1 MINVRGQNENDAV
14 RISAGENQTSG
25 SVSVNTSAG
34 GYIAPATRDKL
45 GVIKVGNNLDITKD
59 GTLSANTYSREEITT
74 ALNNKADV
82 SSIPKKVSELT
93 NDAGYITSAD
103 IPSELEVFVTS
114 QELEAE
120 LTNYVT
126 SSALTTELS
135 DYVTT
140 TELSNE
146 LSDYVT
152 SEDVTSELSNYDTKT
167 EVNTKLSN
175 YVSSSQLATEL
186 TNYVTSSAL
195 TTELS
200 DYVTTTELSNEL
212 SDYVT
217 SEDVTSELSNYDT
230 KTEVNTKLSNY
241 VSSSQLAT
249 ELTNYVTSSAL
260 TTELSDY
267 VTTTDLNRE
276 LRDYV
281 TETELDN
288 ELANF
293 HPSIGIASASTL
305 GGVKIGS
312 GLQISQDGTI
322 SVNTSSG
329 SSRNIGEIV
338 TSTIPLTDSGLHLL
352 DGSLIQ
358 GNGIYADFVDYISD
372 LYTSTTVTGY
382 ESNVV
387 KTGNLS
393 DNASVLSNFSPTDY
407 ATLPNVFA
415 PEANP
420 WEMVFKINVPDITVR
435 YDHAA
440 VTPINRGVALFVH
453 LGKLGFSIGQD
464 TTWVAT
470 DVMGNT
476 TLSQNTDYY
485 AKLEFT
491 GTAYKSYLS
500 TDGINYNLEATYTTS
515 VTIPSFNLAV
525 GVDRGLLAGF
535 SGSVDLK
542 ESYININGQRWWT
555 GAEEK
560 RQYFCSENKWQNLV
574 SDCGS
579 CGKFVYDA
587 VNNTV
592 RLPKISCL
600 AESTTN
606 AEELGNINSYSYSTG
621 SSKIYSAKSFYYIT
635 VATSSKTDVQIDI
648 DQVTTDLNG
657 KADTDLS
664 NVSMSQSLKN
674 QIISWGLPNWG
685 NCIQMN
691 LPEYPLSST
700 TTSFVAPSDGWC
712 NLSGVRKTSGNTLF
726 VYVNN
731 NLVALWEAYNG
742 FSCSIFF
749 PVSKNDVVFAH
760 TNSDYSTWQLNIRN
774 FYPMKGAG

>member
-140 TELSNE
+140 TKLSNE

-195 TTELS
+195 TTKLS
-200 DYVTTTELSNEL
+200 DYVTTTDLSREL

-230 KTEVNTKLSNY
+230 KSEVNTKLSNY

-267 VTTTDLNRE
+267 VTTIDLNRE
-276 LRDYV
+276 LGDYV

-358 GNGIYADFVDYISD
+358 GNGAYADFVDYISD

-393 DNASVLSNFSPTDY
+393 DNASVLRNFSPTDY

-420 WEMVFKINVPDITVR
+420 WEMVFKINVPDFIEG
-435 YDHAA
+435 YDTAA
-440 VTPINRGVALFVH
+440 VTPINRGVSLFVH
-453 LGKLGFSIGQD
+453 QGKLGFSIGQD
-464 TTWVAT
+464 TTWLVT

-525 GVDRGLLAGF
+525 GVDRGLSAGF
-535 SGSVDLK
+535 TGSVDLK

-606 AEELGNINSYSYSTG
+606 AEELGNINSCSYSTG

-635 VATSSKTDVQIDI
+635 VATSPKTDVQVDI

-674 QIISWGLPNWG
+674 QIISFGLPNWSRG
-685 NCIQMN
+685 FQMN

-700 TTSFVAPSDGWC
+700 TTSFIAPSDGWC
-712 NLSGVRKTSGNTLF
+712 NLSGVRTVSGKTLF

-731 NLVALWEAYNG
+731 NLVALWEAYSA

-774 FYPMKGAG
+774 FFPMKGVG

>member
-241 VSSSQLAT
+241 V
-249 ELTNYVTSSAL
+249 
-260 TTELSDY
+260 
-267 VTTTDLNRE
+267 
-276 LRDYV
+276 
-281 TETELDN
+281 
-288 ELANF
+288 
-293 HPSIGIASASTL
+293 SIGIASASTL